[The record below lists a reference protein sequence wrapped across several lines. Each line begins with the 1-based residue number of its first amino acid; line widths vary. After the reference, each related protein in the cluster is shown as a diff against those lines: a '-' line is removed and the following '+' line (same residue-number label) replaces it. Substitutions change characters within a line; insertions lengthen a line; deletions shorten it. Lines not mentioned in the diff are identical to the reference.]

1 MTDYLAFATTFTLAQ
16 RGVKVASTGKPAQ
29 MTVKVEQ
36 RLSRD
41 GEKRWVIARDGS
53 VFNHVEGSWEIEP
66 SPSNRDEDF
75 LADTRFDSLEAAF
88 EIAQREHDLVERL
101 GYTAYID
108 LILERLAEHD
118 SKQQEVRP

>member
-1 MTDYLAFATTFTLAQ
+1 MTDYLAFATTFTIAQ

-41 GEKRWVIARDGS
+41 GGKRWAIARDGS

-66 SPSNRDEDF
+66 SPSNRDHAF
-75 LADTRFDSLEAAF
+75 LADTRFESLEAAF
-88 EIAQREHDLVERL
+88 EVAQREHDLVERL
-101 GYTAYID
+101 GYSAYIE
-108 LILERLAEHD
+108 LILQRLAEHD
-118 SKQQEVRP
+118 EKQQGAQP